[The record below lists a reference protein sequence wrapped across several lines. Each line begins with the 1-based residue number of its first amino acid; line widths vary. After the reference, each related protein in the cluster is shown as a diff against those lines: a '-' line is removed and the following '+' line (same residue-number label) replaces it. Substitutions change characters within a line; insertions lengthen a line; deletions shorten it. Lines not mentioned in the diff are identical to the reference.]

1 MVDWDT
7 IYLALGLKVMLAI
20 IIIAEMMMVM
30 MEMMMMM
37 MEAPSPRQP
46 RWSSRRARWSR
57 RGTRRVLRSKL
68 SQLGIGNIFLF
79 FSSYILFSLFSS
91 LYSWDLKLFFTLS
104 QKLFPSIVRLHKW
117 EIRSEDSSKLRFQ
130 IATFLRFSCQNLQ
143 SAKGLEE
150 VNSMTI
156 CIQPQTFFPV
166 FYCDGTLKF
175 GNLQIPSFTFA
186 GALSLLWI

>member
-1 MVDWDT
+1 MKQQESPLVEERNKRSLASQAFATGDWK
-7 IYLALGLKVMLAI
+7 Y
-20 IIIAEMMMVM
+20 
-30 MEMMMMM
+30 
-37 MEAPSPRQP
+37 
-46 RWSSRRARWSR
+46 
-57 RGTRRVLRSKL
+57 
-68 SQLGIGNIFLF
+68 FHF

-156 CIQPQTFFPV
+156 CTITNHKHFSQFSIV
-166 FYCDGTLKF
+166 M
-175 GNLQIPSFTFA
+175 
-186 GALSLLWI
+186 AL

>member
-1 MVDWDT
+1 MKQQETRLVEERNKKSLAFQAFATGDWKHFHIYSHYT
-7 IYLALGLKVMLAI
+7 IFFIYIFNLV
-20 IIIAEMMMVM
+20 
-30 MEMMMMM
+30 
-37 MEAPSPRQP
+37 
-46 RWSSRRARWSR
+46 
-57 RGTRRVLRSKL
+57 
-68 SQLGIGNIFLF
+68 QLGFET
-79 FSSYILFSLFSS
+79 
-91 LYSWDLKLFFTLS
+91 FFTFS

-130 IATFLRFSCQNLQ
+130 IAIFLRFSCQNLQ

-175 GNLQIPSFTFA
+175 GSLQIPSFTFA
-186 GALSLLWI
+186 GALSLL